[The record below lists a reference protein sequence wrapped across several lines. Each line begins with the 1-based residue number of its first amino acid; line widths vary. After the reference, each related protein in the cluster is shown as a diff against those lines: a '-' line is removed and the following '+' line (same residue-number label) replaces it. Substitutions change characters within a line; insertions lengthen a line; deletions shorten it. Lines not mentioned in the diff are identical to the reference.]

1 MDIQVEKQTLGSC
14 CVLREAKAEQPV
26 DCDITLPDYCGDVK
40 SILNC
45 SIEPYL
51 TSGGA
56 SGSRISAQG
65 NAVVRLVYVGEN
77 DNVVC
82 FEQTVP
88 LSKSVEMSGLPQDA
102 ACRISAK
109 TDYVNCRAVNPRRVD
124 VHGCVT
130 VWFTVFG
137 KEKTEVL
144 TDSPTDGLFLKRD
157 GFQTY
162 DFTGC
167 SSKLF
172 EMSEPIT
179 VPSNQPAVRGV
190 IHAQAVPSVKDTKA
204 VNGKVLL
211 RGDVRVTI
219 GYCGEDGSIATMNH
233 VLPLNQIAEVEGV
246 NDKSLCDVRLS
257 VTSIDAPFKADQ
269 SGELRQ
275 ADLALTLRADIFA
288 YDPLTVNAAT
298 DAYSVSESLE
308 ISQARAKALTLREQ
322 VDEVFAV
329 SCSMDFSDA
338 PAAELL
344 DVWCDGVTSLF
355 DETKPAFEVCGTLS
369 LCVLYRDGEG
379 RPQLAH
385 RGCDYRFQKEL
396 TAQNGSFV
404 FDPWLCVNAYDLSV
418 SGSGVQGRVQVNLVG
433 VLFEKTERG
442 VIGELRADEA
452 RSLDTAAALT
462 VYFGSGG
469 EEIWEIAK
477 RYHTSCEAVKQRN
490 RLSGE
495 RIENDGVLII
505 PRN

>member
-1 MDIQVEKQTLGSC
+1 MDFQVQKQALCSC

-65 NAVVRLVYVGEN
+65 NAVVRLVYWGEN
-77 DNVVC
+77 DRIVC

-102 ACRISAK
+102 ACRITAK

-130 VWFTVFG
+130 VWFTAFG

-144 TDSPTDGLFLKRD
+144 TDAPTDGVFLKREA
-157 GFQTY
+157 FQTC

-179 VPSNQPAVRGV
+179 VPPEKEAVRGV
-190 IHAQAVPSVKDTKA
+190 IHAEAIPTVKDTKA
-204 VNGKVLL
+204 VNGKVLV
-211 RGDVRVTI
+211 RGDVRVSLCY
-219 GYCGEDGSIATMNH
+219 GGENGRVERLEHT
-233 VLPLNQIAEVEGV
+233 LPINQIAEVEGV
-246 NDKSLCDVRLS
+246 TDTSLCDVRLS
-257 VTSIDAPFKADQ
+257 VTSLDAPFKADAN
-269 SGELRQ
+269 GELRQ
-275 ADLALTLRADIFA
+275 ADLAVTLRADVFA
-288 YDPLTVNAAT
+288 YQTVSVNAAA
-298 DAYSVSESLE
+298 DAYAVNDSLALQPVS
-308 ISQARAKALTLREQ
+308 AAACTLREA
-322 VDEVFAV
+322 VDELFVV
-329 SCSMDFSDA
+329 SCRLDFAEAPPAEVLDA
-338 PAAELL
+338 
-344 DVWCDGVTSLF
+344 WCDGVTGLF
-355 DETKPAFEVCGTLS
+355 DETKPQFEVCGALS
-369 LCVLYRDGEG
+369 LCVLYRDEEG
-379 RPQLAH
+379 KPQLAH
-385 RGCDYRFQKEL
+385 RSCDYRIQKEL
-396 TAQNGSFV
+396 TAQTGRLV
-404 FDPWLCVNAYDLSV
+404 FDPWLCVNALEL
-418 SGSGVQGRVQVNLVG
+418 SGSGAGVQGRAQLHLCG
-433 VLFEKTERG
+433 CLFEKTQRKVIAQLQPDAG
-442 VIGELRADEA
+442 VEVAPV
-452 RSLDTAAALT
+452 AAIT
-462 VYFGSGG
+462 VYFSAGG

-477 RYHTSCEAVKQRN
+477 RYRTSCEAIRQRN
-490 RLSGE
+490 HLSGE